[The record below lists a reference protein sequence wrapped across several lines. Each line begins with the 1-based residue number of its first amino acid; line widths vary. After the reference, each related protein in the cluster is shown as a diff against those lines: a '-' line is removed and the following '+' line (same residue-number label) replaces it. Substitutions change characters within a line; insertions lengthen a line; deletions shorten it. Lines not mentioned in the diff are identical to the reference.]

1 MCADG
6 FKKLLLYWSEV
17 QVETSL
23 CHKVVNKENQ
33 YGLRQMV
40 RQWSG
45 TVLLNILFSLTLPT
59 SCIKLIFPLRTAKLL
74 GDCPSNR
81 RLLKTSVVDSWH
93 FGTYGSGSGYPY
105 HWLTHPDP
113 DPALFVRDPLNVFLF
128 GGWEKKIVERVK
140 N

>member
-1 MCADG
+1 MISICALMVL
-6 FKKLLLYWSEV
+6 KKLLLYCSEV

-23 CHKVVNKENQ
+23 SHKVVNKENQ

-59 SCIKLIFPLRTAKLL
+59 SCIKLIFPLRTAKLI
-74 GDCPSNR
+74 GDCLSNR
-81 RLLKTSVVDSWH
+81 QLLKTSVVDSWH
-93 FGTYGSGSGYPY
+93 FGTYGSGSAYPY
-105 HWLTHPDP
+105 HWSWSFRQGPFKHVP
-113 DPALFVRDPLNVFLF
+113 F